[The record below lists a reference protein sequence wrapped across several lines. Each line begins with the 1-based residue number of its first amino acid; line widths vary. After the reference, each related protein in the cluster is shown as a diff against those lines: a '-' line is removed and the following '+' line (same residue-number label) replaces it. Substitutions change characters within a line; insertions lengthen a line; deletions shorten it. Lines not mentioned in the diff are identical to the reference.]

1 MTRDEVIELALE
13 VGAYKDESEVVF
25 LIVKELEQLVE
36 RVAAHEREA
45 CAKMCESQYRDYE
58 WAIHERDGA
67 ESCAAAIRAR
77 GKE

>member
-36 RVAAHEREA
+36 RVAAHEREE
-45 CAKMCESQYRDYE
+45 CAKACESTGILRGNARD
-58 WAIHERDGA
+58 
-67 ESCAAAIRAR
+67 CARVIRAR
-77 GKE
+77 GQE

>member
-45 CAKMCESQYRDYE
+45 CAELMEQQHTWISNV
-58 WAIHERDGA
+58 AA
-67 ESCAAAIRAR
+67 SAAIRAR
-77 GKE
+77 GKS